1 MSSVQVKDQKL
12 SPALAAAAVR
22 HTPIDLPEPEL
33 TMGQWVMG
41 HMG

>member
-12 SPALAAAAVR
+12 SPALAA
-22 HTPIDLPEPEL
+22 HTDTRPIDLPEPEL